1 MKNIFKFFGTILT
14 IVLTAALTGC
24 TLEEQF
30 ESAEAGLHI
39 KVFFPTK
46 VVAGQPMTINGSGFA
61 DATKVVFP
69 DEIEVTGFTMAP
81 VVLFTSVVPE
91 GTENTPTELAV

>member
-30 ESAEAGLHI
+30 ESA
-39 KVFFPTK
+39 
-46 VVAGQPMTINGSGFA
+46 
-61 DATKVVFP
+61 DA
-69 DEIEVTGFTMAP
+69 
-81 VVLFTSVVPE
+81 
-91 GTENTPTELAV
+91 